1 MISSCQ
7 VLSSMSLILQAGV
20 SPPVHSVV
28 IRQVSWPL
36 SLIEKVGQLQ
46 NSPIV
51 ISLSRAG
58 AAWWGG
64 CCVCHWA
71 VWCGCYISSVSSSS
85 YTWQLII
92 VSKSIEFTTF
102 SPDVVLLVLMDTGV
116 PEPEH
121 ASCPLSDKLTILGW
135 TSPANIIPKSNSS
148 VWPACSP
155 LNQSM
160 LLRVNCVPVVG
171 ETFAV

>member
-64 CCVCHWA
+64 SFRCFGCCSCYRSLSGGSCWRCNGCSSCGFWSCCLRSRGSCGGPSASIRTIEGDVCDLWLNFSI
-71 VWCGCYISSVSSSS
+71 ISH
-85 YTWQLII
+85 LII
-92 VSKSIEFTTF
+92 QLQSLASLQATEPVFICNSKLSPSCRGNIGSIKLKY
-102 SPDVVLLVLMDTGV
+102 LLNIDT
-116 PEPEH
+116 
-121 ASCPLSDKLTILGW
+121 
-135 TSPANIIPKSNSS
+135 
-148 VWPACSP
+148 
-155 LNQSM
+155 
-160 LLRVNCVPVVG
+160 
-171 ETFAV
+171 